1 MNKIIINLFWK
12 FAERIGS
19 QLISLIISTIIARI
33 LDPAD
38 YGTIVLANVII
49 TILRVFVDS
58 GLSTA
63 LIQKKDADDIDF
75 STIFYA
81 NIFLCIVVYLVI
93 FVSAPA
99 VANYYSRPD
108 LVNIIR
114 VLSTTVII
122 SGFTNV
128 QNAYVAKNM
137 IFKRLFYA
145 TLFGTVF
152 SGITGLIM
160 ALKGFGVWSLVA
172 QQISYAL
179 INTIVLWQSVK
190 WRPSLVFSF
199 SRLCSLLNYGW
210 KLLASAL
217 LDTGYGQLRQL
228 IIAKVYSAADLAFY
242 SKGENMP
249 VMLITNINA
258 SIDSVLLPSM
268 SEIQDSKESV
278 KAMMRKTIKAS
289 VFILA
294 PILLGLAAVADKVV
308 LLFLTEKWAESIK
321 YMRIFCIIYLFYP
334 IHTSNL
340 NAIKAM
346 GRSDI
351 FLKLEVIKKI
361 VGISLILISMR
372 ISVWAIC
379 LSALV
384 GTVISLLINSWPNR
398 SLLNYNFLE
407 QISDISPYLLLSSIM
422 SVTVYFIG
430 RLNISMVIL
439 LVLQIFIG
447 VCIYVAGS
455 IFLKFEEF
463 SNILHFLMSFI
474 EKIKKSKV

>member
-160 ALKGFGVWSLVA
+160 ALKGYGVWSLVA

-199 SRLCSLLNYGW
+199 SRLRSLLNYGW

-351 FLKLEVIKKI
+351 FLRLEVIKKI

>member
-160 ALKGFGVWSLVA
+160 ALKGYGVWSLVA

-199 SRLCSLLNYGW
+199 SRLRSLLNYGW

-351 FLKLEVIKKI
+351 FLKLEVMKKI

-455 IFLKFEEF
+455 MFLKFEEF